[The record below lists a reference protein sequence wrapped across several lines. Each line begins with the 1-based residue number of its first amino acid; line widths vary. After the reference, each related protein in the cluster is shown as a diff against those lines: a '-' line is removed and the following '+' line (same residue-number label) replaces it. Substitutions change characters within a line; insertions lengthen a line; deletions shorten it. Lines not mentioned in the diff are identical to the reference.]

1 MRGVKSKF
9 ATTKIIQ
16 NFMDTGQD
24 LKLTFDYQY
33 RYPTDKEVQ
42 DCLEHAVKLHK
53 EIRHEK

>member
-1 MRGVKSKF
+1 MKGVKSKF

-53 EIRHEK
+53 EIRHE